1 MTISVRISR
10 LRPLATVALLAACA
24 SAGAQTY
31 APPPAPSAPAYDS
44 GDPANAN
51 LALVDR
57 SPEPPPALPV
67 YVQPPA
73 PADGY
78 MWVPG
83 YWSRNRY
90 GFFWVPGAWV
100 LAPYSGALWT
110 PGYWGFVNG
119 LYVWNAGYW
128 GPHVGF
134 YGGINYGFGYVGI
147 GYVGGYWN
155 RDRFY
160 YNRSVT
166 NVNVTRVTN
175 VYNHTVVVNNIDNR
189 RVSYHGGPDG
199 IRRNADPREL
209 AARNDRHAP
218 PTDMQRGFVRDA
230 GNNRAQFYDHNKGRP
245 PQAFVDHP
253 DNNRRPSEGQR
264 PGGNARPPEGG
275 AGTGPNMSNG
285 NGRDPGRDHRPGPGA
300 NSGNAAP
307 GANVAGSPP
316 PRTNSGQTVTGTARP
331 PQSPA
336 PQQARDHGQQQAQQ
350 QQQQQQQRQQQAQ
363 QQQAR
368 DQQLRQQQERDQQA
382 QHARQQ
388 QNREQQQARQQQAR
402 DSQQQQA
409 REQQHQQRQ
418 QAQQQARQQAAP
430 RPEGH
435 PQQQGGGRDREAQ
448 RGEGRGGGPNRD

>member
-78 MWVPG
+78 RWVPG

-230 GNNRAQFYDHNKGRP
+230 GNNRAQFY
-245 PQAFVDHP
+245 
-253 DNNRRPSEGQR
+253 
-264 PGGNARPPEGG
+264 
-275 AGTGPNMSNG
+275 
-285 NGRDPGRDHRPGPGA
+285 
-300 NSGNAAP
+300 
-307 GANVAGSPP
+307 
-316 PRTNSGQTVTGTARP
+316 
-331 PQSPA
+331 
-336 PQQARDHGQQQAQQ
+336 
-350 QQQQQQQRQQQAQ
+350 
-363 QQQAR
+363 
-368 DQQLRQQQERDQQA
+368 
-382 QHARQQ
+382 
-388 QNREQQQARQQQAR
+388 
-402 DSQQQQA
+402 
-409 REQQHQQRQ
+409 
-418 QAQQQARQQAAP
+418 
-430 RPEGH
+430 
-435 PQQQGGGRDREAQ
+435 
-448 RGEGRGGGPNRD
+448 